1 MKHLKTVA
9 ALSLILVANTIS
21 AQSTFEKWPA
31 IKEFHT
37 VMSQTFHPAEEGD
50 FTPIKARSEEM
61 LTKATL
67 VIKSDIPAAFKTE
80 AILASA
86 GRLESK
92 SAAVHK
98 LVTSGAT
105 NEVIFKSLNDLHDTF
120 HEIVGLCSEEK
131 KAR

>member
-1 MKHLKTVA
+1 MKHLKTFVVLSFIFVA
-9 ALSLILVANTIS
+9 QTIS

-31 IKEFHT
+31 IKNFHG

-50 FTPIKARSEEM
+50 FAPIKARSEEM
-61 LTKATL
+61 MTKASL
-67 VIKSDIPAAFKTE
+67 VVKSDIPASFKTD
-80 AILASA
+80 AIVASA

-92 SAAVHK
+92 SAALHK

-105 NEVIFKSLNDLHDTF
+105 NDVIFKSLNDLHDTF

-131 KAR
+131 